1 MKKEILKAIE
11 NIEVHYSD
19 FDHEYDWSQRSYA
32 KTTKNIDSDNYNI
45 TIEFEQEV
53 RWDGPDDY
61 NPVHLAITD
70 LKIIDVNGTEIET
83 DIKDNEILNLIIY

>member
-19 FDHEYDWSQRSYA
+19 FDHEYNWCRRTYA
-32 KTTKNIDSDNYNI
+32 KCTKKIESENYNI
-45 TIEFEQEV
+45 EVEFEEEV
-53 RWDGPDDY
+53 RWTGSDEY
-61 NPVHLAITD
+61 EFIHLAITD

>member
-11 NIEVHYSD
+11 NIEIDDAD
-19 FDHEYDWSQRSYA
+19 FDHEYDWSNRSYA
-32 KTTKNIDSDNYNI
+32 KCTKNIDSENYNI

-53 RWDGPDDY
+53 RWEDTDY
-61 NPVHLAITD
+61 YERVHLSITE
-70 LKIIDVNGTEIET
+70 LIIIDISGQEIET